1 MAKYPQPFLSYASAS
16 ASVVLVLAFNELGY
30 IDTSVDIG
38 FLHEVEDDVTLSIRW
53 VKTSISCFVITLKKH
68 SLVFTHS
75 HVQVITLLVHTDDIG
90 LCAVGTAT
98 SRTIEVNADK

>member
-30 IDTSVDIG
+30 VNASVDIG
-38 FLHEVEDDVTLSIRW
+38 FLHKVEDDVTLSIRW

-68 SLVFTHS
+68 GFVFTHS
-75 HVQVITLLVHTDDIG
+75 HVQVITLLVHSDDVG

>member
-30 IDTSVDIG
+30 IDASIDIG
-38 FLHEVEDDVTLSIRW
+38 FLHEVEDDVALSICW
-53 VKTSISCFVITLKKH
+53 VKTPISCFVITLKKH

-75 HVQVITLLVHTDDIG
+75 HIEVIALLVHPDDVG